1 MPEVTA
7 TEAARHFS
15 DLLDAIEHEGASYTI
30 LRHGKAIAQIEPIRK
45 GKWGDVRRLLE
56 KHPPDPEWI
65 DDIRS
70 VRDLLESQP
79 RW

>member
-1 MPEVTA
+1 MPEISA

-30 LRHGKAIAQIEPIRK
+30 LRHGKAVAQIEPTRK
-45 GKWGDVRRLLE
+45 GLWGDVRLLLDE
-56 KHPPDPEWI
+56 HPPDPRWVE
-65 DDIRS
+65 DIRS
-70 VRDLLESQP
+70 VRELLEPQP